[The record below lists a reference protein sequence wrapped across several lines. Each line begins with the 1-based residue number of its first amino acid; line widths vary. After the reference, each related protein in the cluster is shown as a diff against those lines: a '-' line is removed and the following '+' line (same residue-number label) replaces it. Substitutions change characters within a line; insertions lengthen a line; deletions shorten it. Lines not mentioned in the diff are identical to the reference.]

1 LTEPQYWILYLG
13 IVLFSFLTIF
23 GIVNAR
29 RKNEPV
35 YYWSSGVCFLLV
47 IAVVAA
53 LLNQFLLLF
62 AMMGLAVIISI
73 VLLPQV
79 TEFQREE
86 ILKQKQETNV
96 SAPLRLKDFLT
107 LKGWIKLRTT
117 HGFRK
122 TLTLYILINIGIL
135 VAFLLVFM
143 VLGLMSPLML
153 ASYTISTTLV
163 LFIIGYQQVWKPL
176 KEP

>member
-1 LTEPQYWILYLG
+1 MTEPQYWILYLG

-86 ILKQKQETNV
+86 ILKQKQETDV
-96 SAPLRLKDFLT
+96 SAPLQLKDFLT

-153 ASYTISTTLV
+153 ASYTICTTLV